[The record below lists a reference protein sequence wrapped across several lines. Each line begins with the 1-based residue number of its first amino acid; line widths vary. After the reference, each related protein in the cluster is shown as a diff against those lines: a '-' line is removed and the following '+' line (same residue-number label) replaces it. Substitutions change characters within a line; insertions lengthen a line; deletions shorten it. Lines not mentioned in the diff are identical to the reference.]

1 MPVPLTYTTKIVIH
15 LVFPTLLKIN
25 QLFFINTCIV
35 LRGVLLLIIIKH
47 KAMTITKIKFQHC
60 PDFKDLWEIA
70 KQFYV
75 QKDLSASGGYSIV
88 LELSG
93 NGKVNTK
100 SLYAS

>member
-1 MPVPLTYTTKIVIH
+1 MNYTKIN
-15 LVFPTLLKIN
+15 F
-25 QLFFINTCIV
+25 
-35 LRGVLLLIIIKH
+35 
-47 KAMTITKIKFQHC
+47 TKC

-88 LELSG
+88 LELKG